1 MARKQ
6 GLRPIGESIKP
17 IIERIRKEREERRRK
32 NKPIRTQPK
41 LPGMKKGGSPKQFKN
56 KDGID
61 FRKRMPNK
69 LTGMKKGGAVE
80 PKYSVEDEVK
90 SRMKKETP
98 RTGYGIGVSPVTQ
111 MRRYLHRK
119 RIKKERA
126 RDDAKVNKK
135 AQGGSMENPKKVD
148 RIVDRIKS
156 QKQRGLTKQDLEK
169 ARKLIGKA
177 AGAGALGAIPGAVSG
192 LGKLGRAAAQRKR
205 KDPNKDKR
213 SPGRPGGRGKKE
225 DKRRKIR
232 YMTPLAKKAQGGM
245 AFGGEKRIPGSGAA
259 FRGTGFKG
267 IF

>member
-1 MARKQ
+1 MARKE
-6 GLRPIGESIKP
+6 GLRPIGESLKP
-17 IIERIRKEREERRRK
+17 IIERIKKQREERRRK

-41 LPGMKKGGSPKQFKN
+41 LP
-56 KDGID
+56 
-61 FRKRMPNK
+61 
-69 LTGMKKGGAVE
+69 GMKKGGAVE

-98 RTGYGIGVSPVTQ
+98 RTGYGIGLSPVTQ

-135 AQGGSMENPKKVD
+135 AKGGSMENPKKVD

-156 QKQRGLTKQDLEK
+156 KRDKDRFTQRDIDR

-177 AGAGALGAIPGAVSG
+177 AGAGALGAVPGMIAG
-192 LGKLGRAAAQRKR
+192 LSKLGRDAADLKR

>member
-6 GLRPIGESIKP
+6 GLRPIGESLRP
-17 IIERIRKEREERRRK
+17 IIDRIKKEREEKRRK

-41 LPGMKKGGSPKQFKN
+41 LPGMKKGGS
-56 KDGID
+56 
-61 FRKRMPNK
+61 
-69 LTGMKKGGAVE
+69 TE
-80 PKYSVEDEVK
+80 PKYTVEDEVK
-90 SRMKKETP
+90 SRMRKETP
-98 RTGYGIGVSPVTQ
+98 KTGYGIGLSPVTQ

-135 AQGGSMENPKKVD
+135 AKGGSMENPKKVD
-148 RIVDRIKS
+148 RIVGRLKDKDRS
-156 QKQRGLTKQDLEK
+156 FEK
-169 ARKLIGKA
+169 DVSRARRVMAKA
-177 AGAGALGAIPGAVSG
+177 AGVGALGAVPGVAAG
-192 LGKLGRAAAQRKR
+192 LGKLGRSAQGRKN

-213 SPGRPGGRGKKE
+213 SPGRPGGKGKKE

-232 YMTPLAKKAQGGM
+232 YMTPVAKKAQGGI